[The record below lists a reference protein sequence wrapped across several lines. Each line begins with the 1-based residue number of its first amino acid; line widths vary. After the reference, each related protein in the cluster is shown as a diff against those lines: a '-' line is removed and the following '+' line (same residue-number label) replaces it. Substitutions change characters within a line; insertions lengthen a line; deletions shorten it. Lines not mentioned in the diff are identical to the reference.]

1 MNDCRIV
8 EDLLPLYEED
18 LLHKETVDWID
29 THLSTCESC
38 RSRANET
45 LAAFPAAPIKPKKTA
60 AAMMKNVRSKLAI
73 YQLLFVLLS
82 FAFAMS
88 TSIFADSFQFILSY
102 FLLGFSTFYFYRS
115 WIFTILISMMP
126 IIIWSIYD
134 TIASYGS
141 YHQWYTQALE
151 NHGSVAGLF
160 GMLLGSSLLMGII
173 HTLFAALGAV
183 VALLTMKITEK
194 EESL

>member
-1 MNDCRIV
+1 
-8 EDLLPLYEED
+8 
-18 LLHKETVDWID
+18 
-29 THLSTCESC
+29 
-38 RSRANET
+38 
-45 LAAFPAAPIKPKKTA
+45 
-60 AAMMKNVRSKLAI
+60 
-73 YQLLFVLLS
+73 
-82 FAFAMS
+82 
-88 TSIFADSFQFILSY
+88 
-102 FLLGFSTFYFYRS
+102 
-115 WIFTILISMMP
+115 MMP

-151 NHGSVAGLF
+151 NHDSVAGLF

>member
-160 GMLLGSSLLMGII
+160 GMLLGSSLLMSII

>member
-18 LLHKETVDWID
+18 LLHKETVDWIE

-102 FLLGFSTFYFYRS
+102 FILGFSTFYFYRS

-151 NHGSVAGLF
+151 NHDSVAGLF